1 MNGEFIEVPLMN
13 CRRIMRK
20 KNNPGLKEYYNRK
33 LSNHYVD
40 YPVNEDMPLMEFLMK
55 VMSGASRTKVKELL
69 TQRMVY
75 VDHIITTQYN
85 HPLKKG
91 QLVQIIKRR
100 NIYELNNPYVS
111 VVYED
116 MFLIV
121 VEKKEGII
129 TSEPRGARM
138 NSVKKILN
146 EYVKHK
152 SQSFSV
158 HLVHRLD
165 RETSGLLVF
174 AKNRDVQ
181 KQFID
186 FWHDIVSDRR
196 YAAVVEGKVE
206 RNADTVISWL
216 TEGRNFTMESSPV
229 DNGGQQAITH
239 YRVVRRNDKYSLM
252 DLKLDTG
259 RKNQIRVHM
268 NVIGHPV
275 VGDMKYGAEQDP
287 VGRVMLHAYKLE
299 FVHPVTHEH
308 LKFEIPLP
316 EEFEQLI

>member
-1 MNGEFIEVPLMN
+1 MAKKDNQATKEF
-13 CRRIMRK
+13 
-20 KNNPGLKEYYNRK
+20 YNRRQA
-33 LSNHYVD
+33 NHYTD

-55 VMSGASRTKVKELL
+55 VMQGASRTKVKEVL

-75 VDHIITTQYN
+75 VDHKITTQYN

-100 NIYELNNPYVS
+100 NIYELRNPYVS

-121 VEKKEGII
+121 VEKQVGIV
-129 TSEPRGARM
+129 TAEPRGSRM

-174 AKNRDVQ
+174 AKSREVQ
-181 KQFID
+181 QQFID
-186 FWHDIVSDRR
+186 NWHDIVTDRR
-196 YAAVVEGKVE
+196 YMAVVEGNVE
-206 RNADTVISWL
+206 KNANTIISWL
-216 TEGRNFTMESSPV
+216 TEGKNFTMESSPV

-239 YRVVRRNDKYSLM
+239 YRVNRRNDKYSLI

-268 NVIGHPV
+268 KDIGHPI
-275 VGDMKYGAEQDP
+275 VGDSKYGATEDP
-287 VGRVMLHAYKLE
+287 LGRIMLHAYKLE
-299 FVHPVTHEH
+299 FTHPVTREH
-308 LKFEIPLP
+308 LKIEIPLP
-316 EEFEQLI
+316 AEYSELI

>member
-1 MNGEFIEVPLMN
+1 MA
-13 CRRIMRK
+13 K
-20 KNNPGLKEYYNRK
+20 KDTKALKEFYNRR
-33 LSNHYVD
+33 LANHYVD
-40 YPVNEDMPLMEFLMK
+40 YLVDENMPLMEFLTK
-55 VMSGASRTKVKELL
+55 VMKGASRTKVKEVL

-75 VDHIITTQYN
+75 VDKVITTQYN
-85 HPLKKG
+85 HPLRKG

-100 NIYELNNPYVS
+100 NIYELRNPFVS

-121 VEKKEGII
+121 VEKRVGVV
-129 TSEPRGARM
+129 TSEPRGSRM

-174 AKNRDVQ
+174 AKSREIQ
-181 KQFID
+181 QTFID
-186 FWHDIVSDRR
+186 NWHFIVKDRR
-196 YAAVVEGKVE
+196 YAAIVEGRVE
-206 RNADTVISWL
+206 KDANTIVSWL
-216 TEGRNFTMESSPV
+216 TEGKNFTMESSPV
-229 DNGGQQAITH
+229 DNGGQQAVTN
-239 YRVVRRNDKYSLM
+239 YRVKRRNNNYSLM

-268 NVIGHPV
+268 QDLGHPI
-275 VGDMKYGAEQDP
+275 VGDLKYGASNDP

-299 FVHPVTHEH
+299 FTHPVTQEYM
-308 LKFEIPLP
+308 KFELPLP
-316 EEFEQLI
+316 GEFTELMP

>member
-1 MNGEFIEVPLMN
+1 MAKKDNKATKEF
-13 CRRIMRK
+13 
-20 KNNPGLKEYYNRK
+20 YNRRQ
-33 LSNHYVD
+33 SNHYIDYHVD
-40 YPVNEDMPLMEFLMK
+40 EDMPLMEFLMK
-55 VMSGASRTKVKELL
+55 AMQGASRTKVKEVL
-69 TQRMVY
+69 THRMVY
-75 VDHIITTQYN
+75 VDNKITTQYN
-85 HPLKKG
+85 YPLKKG

-100 NIYELNNPYVS
+100 NVYELRNPFVS

-121 VEKKEGII
+121 VEKQVGIV

-174 AKNRDVQ
+174 AKNREVQ
-181 KQFID
+181 QQFID
-186 FWHDIVSDRR
+186 NWHDIVSDRR
-196 YAAVVEGKVE
+196 YAAILEGNVEK
-206 RNADTVISWL
+206 NAGTIISWL
-216 TEGRNFTMESSPV
+216 TEGKNFTMESSPV
-229 DNGGQQAITH
+229 DNGGLQAVTN
-239 YRVVRRNDKYSLM
+239 YRVNQRNDKYTLIG
-252 DLKLDTG
+252 LKLDTG

-268 NVIGHPV
+268 KDIGHPI
-275 VGDMKYGAEQDP
+275 VGDSKYGATENP
-287 VGRVMLHAYKLE
+287 VGRIMLHAYKLE
-299 FVHPVTHEH
+299 FTHPVTHEH

-316 EEFEQLI
+316 PEFKQLMP